1 MNRYRLRFYAIKKD
15 IDKDIKCL
23 NTEIKIL
30 SEEIDE
36 FKKELEQFEERGHV
50 YDHLLSEGNTGCYN
64 ATYS

>member
-1 MNRYRLRFYAIKKD
+1 MNRYRLRFYTTKKD

-36 FKKELEQFEERGHV
+36 FKKELEHFDERGLVNKHARTIEKA
-50 YDHLLSEGNTGCYN
+50 Y
-64 ATYS
+64 

>member
-36 FKKELEQFEERGHV
+36 FKKELEQFEERGLV
-50 YDHLLSEGNTGCYN
+50 YEHARPIEKAYWTSLVL
-64 ATYS
+64 

>member
-36 FKKELEQFEERGHV
+36 FKKELEQFDEWGLVHEHAIPIKKA
-50 YDHLLSEGNTGCYN
+50 Y
-64 ATYS
+64 